1 MDTSRT
7 TGDEVLVCV
16 FRRLVLFVILS
27 CLMVLGILE
36 GGACGGCFDGYLL
49 WSCVMLVVL

>member
-16 FRRLVLFVILS
+16 FRQLVLFVILS
-27 CLMVLGILE
+27 CVLAL

-49 WSCVMLVVL
+49 QSCVMLLVP